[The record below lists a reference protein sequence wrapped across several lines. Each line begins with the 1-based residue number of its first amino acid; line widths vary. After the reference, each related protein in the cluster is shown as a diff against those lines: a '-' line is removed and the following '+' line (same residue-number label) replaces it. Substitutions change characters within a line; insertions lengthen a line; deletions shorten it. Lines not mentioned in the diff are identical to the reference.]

1 MKVRGVLVVL
11 AFKRSETLKNV
22 LDALSA
28 ALVPEYQEIVF
39 VQQGD
44 EPAVTSLIRKFDSLP
59 SRHLKFDR
67 KEAKTPEQAINSNV
81 HAGISVA
88 FQNREINLVTVLEDD
103 ILIAQDCLR
112 FNVEICRAHYLDP
125 ALRGINGFSGVPR
138 NSNNQFSYS
147 KQRFGL
153 GWGWSISRNTW
164 IEMQSFWSGKENFHW
179 DGLVEAYCKT
189 GYVIMPSQS
198 RVMNLGFG
206 QGATHTSDSDEVRM
220 IESKLRDSFVGE
232 LPKSSSFTEV
242 HEHQNWRSDCLP
254 YLGSDTIKGGAIQK
268 FYELQGFLRIKP
280 GDSKFAIKA
289 KAKLLGILQR
299 AVIALY

>member
-125 ALRGINGFSGVPR
+125 AFRGINGF
-138 NSNNQFSYS
+138 
-147 KQRFGL
+147 
-153 GWGWSISRNTW
+153 
-164 IEMQSFWSGKENFHW
+164 
-179 DGLVEAYCKT
+179 
-189 GYVIMPSQS
+189 
-198 RVMNLGFG
+198 
-206 QGATHTSDSDEVRM
+206 
-220 IESKLRDSFVGE
+220 
-232 LPKSSSFTEV
+232 
-242 HEHQNWRSDCLP
+242 
-254 YLGSDTIKGGAIQK
+254 
-268 FYELQGFLRIKP
+268 
-280 GDSKFAIKA
+280 
-289 KAKLLGILQR
+289 
-299 AVIALY
+299 

>member
-125 ALRGINGFSGVPR
+125 AFRGINGFSGVPR